1 MKKRKSFWY
10 GTAALLAAAAVL
22 LGGSTVGS
30 TRAALTYYSN
40 NYSAGVSVSSIGV
53 SLLENGE
60 KVSYRDY
67 AHKDDAWSEASG
79 TLLEHLLAEDETLIL
94 GKTYDEAISVENS
107 GSIDSYV
114 RVILTR
120 SWKDAEGVKDTS
132 LSPELIDLNIL
143 EGNGWVIDESA
154 STAER
159 IVLYYTKILPT
170 GQQTPAV
177 TDTLQIDSTVRT
189 KVVKTV
195 EKVADGLQTVTYEY
209 EYDGYTFELEAEV
222 DAVQTHNAAEA
233 IKSAWGVDV
242 AVASDGSISL
252 R

>member
-10 GTAALLAAAAVL
+10 GTAALLTAAAVL
-22 LGGSTVGS
+22 LGVSTVGS
-30 TRAALTYYSN
+30 TRAALTYYSD

-79 TLLEHLLAEDETLIL
+79 TLLENLLAEDETLIL

-132 LSPELIDLNIL
+132 LSPELINLNIL

-154 STAER
+154 STVER
-159 IVLYYTKILPT
+159 IVLYYTQILPT

-177 TDTLQIDSTVRT
+177 TDTLQIDPTVGT

-195 EKVADGLQTVTYEY
+195 ETVADGLQTVTYEY

-222 DAVQTHNAAEA
+222 DAVQTHNAADA